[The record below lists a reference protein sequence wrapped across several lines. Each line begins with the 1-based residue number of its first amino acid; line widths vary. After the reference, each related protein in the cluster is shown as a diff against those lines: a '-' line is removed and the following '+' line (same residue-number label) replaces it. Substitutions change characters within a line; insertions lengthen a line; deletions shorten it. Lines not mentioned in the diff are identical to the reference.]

1 MMRVDATHQRP
12 MTWEESLVQAFYR
25 LLQTV
30 LIHRDNNQ
38 LVKTCLQIFHETLL
52 KMSPD
57 LDLKILI
64 SEGRLFVQGERL
76 HFRKDL
82 VRLISAIVDFF
93 HRRGIDGLVFHPQV
107 RTAPFDEILNFIRLL
122 ISAVRQDNPKEWL
135 NNTVSFPWVSIVHG
149 AELKRKI
156 SDEDLRKKAR
166 KTYMNALASVKEV
179 SQKITFQGNA
189 GVRKAKR
196 LVQNM
201 VDSLIEDESL
211 FLGLST
217 IKDYDDYTYTHSV
230 NVAVLSLCLGNR
242 IGLSRNSLEQLGICA
257 LFHDLGKVEIPYE
270 VLSKPGDL
278 TPGEWE
284 EMQKHPLASVRQIL
298 RLNASHDLKSKIV
311 LAPFEHHIKYD
322 LTGYPKM
329 HFKQRISLLGRILH
343 IIDVYDAITS
353 PRPYRATSL
362 SPDKAVSVMLEGSGV
377 DFDPV
382 LLKVFA
388 TMLGTY
394 PVGSLLELDT
404 GEMGIVADYPLG
416 SGGAKPRIILLMK
429 KSDATLGKGDMVDL
443 AEKDPTSGTYLRNVV
458 RSVNPA
464 DRGIQPAS
472 FLFS

>member
-1 MMRVDATHQRP
+1 MRVDAPHQRP
-12 MTWEESLVQAFYR
+12 MTWEESFFQTFYR
-25 LLQTV
+25 LIQTT
-30 LIHRDNNQ
+30 LIHHDNNQ
-38 LVKTCLQIFHETLL
+38 LVKACFQVFHETLL
-52 KMSPD
+52 KMSPN

-76 HFRKDL
+76 HFRRDI
-82 VRLISAIVDFF
+82 VRMIHAIVDFF
-93 HRRGIDGLVFHPQV
+93 HCRGLDGLVLHPQV
-107 RTAPFDEILNFIRLL
+107 RTAPFHDILTFIRLL
-122 ISAVRQDNPKEWL
+122 ISAVRQENPQEWL
-135 NNTVSFPWVSIVHG
+135 NSAVSFPWVTIVHG

-156 SDEDLRKKAR
+156 SEEGLRKKAR
-166 KTYMNALASVKEV
+166 KTYMNALASVKDV

-196 LVQNM
+196 IVQNM

-230 NVAVLSLCLGNR
+230 NVAILSLCLGNR

-270 VLSKPGDL
+270 VLSKPGEL
-278 TPGEWE
+278 TPGERE

-298 RLNASHDLKSKIV
+298 RLNASHDLKSKII

-322 LTGYPKM
+322 LTGYPRM
-329 HFKQRISLLGRILH
+329 HFKKRVSLLGRILH

-353 PRPYRATSL
+353 PRPYRPTSL
-362 SPDKAVSVMLEGSGV
+362 SPDNALCSMLEGSGV

-416 SGGAKPRIILLMK
+416 SEGAKPRIILLRK
-429 KSDATLGKGDMVDL
+429 DSDGSLGKGDMVDL
-443 AEKDPTSGTYLRNVV
+443 AEKDPTSGTYLRNVM
-458 RSVNPA
+458 RSINPA
-464 DRGIQPAS
+464 DRGIQPAR

>member
-1 MMRVDATHQRP
+1 MTLNAPHQSP
-12 MTWEESLVQAFYR
+12 MTWEESLFQAFYR

-38 LVKTCLQIFHETLL
+38 LVKACLQTFHETLW
-52 KMSPD
+52 KMGPD
-57 LDLKILI
+57 LDLKILV
-64 SEGRLFVQGERL
+64 SGGRVYVQGERL
-76 HFRKDL
+76 HFRRDL
-82 VRLISAIVDFF
+82 VRLLSAVVDFF
-93 HRRGIDGLVFHPQV
+93 HRRGLDGLVFHPQV
-107 RTAPFDEILNFIRLL
+107 RTAPLDDILTFIRLL
-122 ISAVRQDNPKEWL
+122 INAVRQENPQEWL
-135 NNTVSFPWVSIVHG
+135 NSTVRFPWVTIVHG
-149 AELKRKI
+149 AKLERRI
-156 SDEDLRKKAR
+156 SEENLRKQAR

-196 LVQNM
+196 IVQNM
-201 VDSLIEDESL
+201 VDSLVEDESL

-278 TPGEWE
+278 TPGERE
-284 EMQKHPLASVRQIL
+284 KMQRHPLASVRQIL
-298 RLNASHDLKSKIV
+298 RLNASHDLKSKIM

-322 LTGYPKM
+322 LTGYPIT

-353 PRPYRATSL
+353 PRPYRPTSL
-362 SPDKAVSVMLEGSGV
+362 SPDKALSVMFEGSGV

-394 PVGSLLELDT
+394 PIGSLLELDT
-404 GEMGIVADYPLG
+404 GEMGIVADYPLD
-416 SGGAKPRIILLMK
+416 SGGAKPRIILLRK
-429 KSDATLGKGDMVDL
+429 ERDGTLGKGEMVDL
-443 AEKDPTSGTYLRNVV
+443 ADKDETSGNYLRSVV

-464 DRGIQPAS
+464 DRGIQPAR